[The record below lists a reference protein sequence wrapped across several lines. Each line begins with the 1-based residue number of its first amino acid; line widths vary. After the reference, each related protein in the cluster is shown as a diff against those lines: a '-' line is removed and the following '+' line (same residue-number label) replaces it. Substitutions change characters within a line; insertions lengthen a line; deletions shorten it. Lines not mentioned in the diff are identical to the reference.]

1 LRPTIYLGRKM
12 CKMFIFPWRNP
23 LGPKFAIQIVLT
35 PGVIEKDIAR
45 MDKMQEKNLA
55 FTFED
60 QQSNVNA
67 WC

>member
-1 LRPTIYLGRKM
+1 M
-12 CKMFIFPWRNP
+12 PWGS
-23 LGPKFAIQIVLT
+23 LGPKFAVST

-45 MDKMQEKNLA
+45 MDKMQENNLVL
-55 FTFED
+55 TFED

>member
-1 LRPTIYLGRKM
+1 M
-12 CKMFIFPWRNP
+12 PWGS